1 MASDLTRWR
10 QGARD
15 AAARRAHNAET
26 RDRRRETARESLTR
40 DQRAT
45 ILQHVREGRS
55 IRAAA
60 TALGLSVNRV
70 MLLGRTDDVWRAE
83 LDRALLAARD
93 PSVPHGTETGYR
105 RHGCRCPEC
114 RIAHRGG
121 RRIRHGTGNRYNNE
135 GCRCAACVAAHRQR
149 IGRFRAERFQQRQ
162 IVDGVPVATGS
173 VRHGFAST
181 YVNHGCRCEPC
192 SAAHSAML
200 RERRDRRKR

>member
-15 AAARRAHNAET
+15 AAARKAHNAET

-83 LDRALLAARD
+83 LDRALLDAARRMHEAGWSD
-93 PSVPHGTETGYR
+93 
-105 RHGCRCPEC
+105 
-114 RIAHRGG
+114 
-121 RRIRHGTGNRYNNE
+121 
-135 GCRCAACVAAHRQR
+135 Q
-149 IGRFRAERFQQRQ
+149 AERLASA
-162 IVDGVPVATGS
+162 VP
-173 VRHGFAST
+173 
-181 YVNHGCRCEPC
+181 P
-192 SAAHSAML
+192 L
-200 RERRDRRKR
+200 RETWSAPVSDLRGVIDALESIRDGADAALAVLLEVYPDPFTS